1 MYVYEQYYLLK
12 TRSEKMKKSDLEKKV
27 EELNKFFQPSNGKY
41 YLRQAD
47 GKYSLVYKD
56 YYGNIMRDVLDGFYP
71 IRIIY
76 ALISAMLTAQYELE
90 RIK

>member
-1 MYVYEQYYLLK
+1 
-12 TRSEKMKKSDLEKKV
+12 MKKAGLEKKV

-41 YLRQAD
+41 CLRQAY

-56 YYGNIMRDVLDGFYP
+56 YNGNILRDVLGGFYP
-71 IRIIY
+71 ISFIY
-76 ALISAMLTAQYELE
+76 ALIHTMLIAQTELE